1 MYPLM
6 DIYELAA
13 WTSVFM
19 IIFMAMM
26 VPVIAFILFCMARVF
41 MKAGQPWWKAI
52 IPVYNEWT
60 ESRVVAKAHPVLCVF
75 YVALLAFSYVYMIV
89 MMFPQYWVFYYE
101 TSMYSLTGALLW
113 MLFLTVWYVPLF
125 ILYIF
130 VMIRLAKSFGQSG
143 GFAVG
148 LILLYPVFIAI
159 LAFNSSIQYQ
169 KAPDMQGQTPQQY
182 NPYGQVPPQQP
193 AQYNPYGQAPQQA
206 AQPNPYGQV
215 PPPQAPVPQ
224 ENPVQAHDQQSP
236 Q

>member
-1 MYPLM
+1 MYPFM

-13 WTSVFM
+13 WSSTFMIVFM
-19 IIFMAMM
+19 AIMT
-26 VPVIAFILFCMARVF
+26 PVIAFILFCMARVF

-75 YVALLAFSYVYMIV
+75 YVALITFGNVYMIV
-89 MMFPQYWVFYYE
+89 AMFPQYWVFYYE
-101 TSMYSLTGALLW
+101 TSMSLTGAFLW
-113 MLFLTVWYVPLF
+113 MFFMSAWYVPLL

-169 KAPDMQGQTPQQY
+169 QVPDMQGQ
-182 NPYGQVPPQQP
+182 
-193 AQYNPYGQAPQQA
+193 APQQH
-206 AQPNPYGQV
+206 NPYGQV
-215 PPPQAPVPQ
+215 PPPQAPSPQPAAQQ
-224 ENPVQAHDQQSP
+224 ENPVQAQDQQSP

>member
-1 MYPLM
+1 MYPFF
-6 DIYELAA
+6 DIYELARYTA
-13 WTSVFM
+13 IGM
-19 IIFMAMM
+19 IVVMAIM

-75 YVALLAFSYVYMIV
+75 YVALLASSYVYMIV

-101 TSMYSLTGALLW
+101 TSMYSPMGALLW
-113 MLFLTVWYVPLF
+113 MLFLSAWYIPLF
-125 ILYIF
+125 VLYIF

-169 KAPDMQGQTPQQY
+169 HVPNMQGQTPQQY
-182 NPYGQVPPQQP
+182 NPYGQIPPQAAVQQQP
-193 AQYNPYGQAPQQA
+193 AQETS
-206 AQPNPYGQV
+206 V
-215 PPPQAPVPQ
+215 
-224 ENPVQAHDQQSP
+224 QSP
-236 Q
+236 EQTQIQ